1 MSASAAADL
10 ARPRR
15 QWIWAIVAIVTSF
28 TVVMPVAFRIGLKG
42 AINHQI
48 APLTVYHRSLGELQV
63 DAPGQGV
70 TVIRGRPGEVTVQST
85 MSWLL
90 GEPTVHPVWH
100 GTTLRIMASCPS
112 FNAFEDCQVD
122 LVIRVPANAA
132 VRVAVGS
139 GSAAV
144 AGLSGPVH
152 LSASSG
158 SLHLTDVSGPVWA
171 TASSGLITA
180 ASGLTSP
187 RVVAAVASGRLQLG
201 FAKPPEALA
210 LKVGSGSAG
219 ITVPPGTHY
228 RVVLER
234 GPGVLRIATGLSDS
248 TAARTITA
256 TVGSGYFVISYQRL
270 GPPPPPSAPPARG

>member
-48 APLTVYHRSLGELQV
+48 APLTVFHRPVGELQV

-70 TVIRGRPGEVTVQST
+70 TVIRGRPGEVTIQST

-100 GTTLRIMASCPS
+100 GTTLRITASCPS
-112 FNAFEDCQVD
+112 FNAFEDCQVG

-132 VRVAVGS
+132 VRVAIGS
-139 GSAAV
+139 GSTAV
-144 AGLSGPVH
+144 AGLSGPIH

-171 TASSGLITA
+171 TASSGLISA

-187 RVVAAVASGRLQLG
+187 RVVAAVGSGRLELG
-201 FAKPPEALA
+201 FAAPPEALA
-210 LKVGSGSAG
+210 LKVGSGSAE
-219 ITVPPGTHY
+219 ITVPPGAHY
-228 RVVLER
+228 RVAVER
-234 GPGVLRIATGLSDS
+234 GAGFLRIASGLSDS
-248 TAARTITA
+248 AAARTITA
-256 TVGSGYFVISYQRL
+256 IVGSGHFAISYQRL
-270 GPPPPPSAPPARG
+270 GPPPAPSAPPARA